1 VDIAAGTVFCTD
13 TLIMTS
19 EFVTAPEQEMTCAMI
34 WLSVRVPVH
43 GLVQDPLHELLQV
56 GDAVPDA
63 PFNWAIRAA
72 NVAAVCAFREAL

>member
-1 VDIAAGTVFCTD
+1 
-13 TLIMTS
+13 
-19 EFVTAPEQEMTCAMI
+19 MTCAMI
-34 WLSVRVPVH
+34 WLSVRVTVH
-43 GLVQDPLHELLQV
+43 GLEQDPLHELLQV

>member
-1 VDIAAGTVFCTD
+1 
-13 TLIMTS
+13 
-19 EFVTAPEQEMTCAMI
+19 
-34 WLSVRVPVH
+34 VPVH